1 MKNYL
6 LTIILVSICIGIAN
20 IVSPISTG
28 IFKYTKVIGIL
39 IILCVIISPIS
50 KVIQSIDESFFDK
63 IKDGLLIDDND
74 IQNQYEDILLNYLNE
89 FSISEIKNQI
99 KNILEQEFSIP
110 QEECEISVYTIEN
123 NDELSI
129 SKIQILLFGK
139 SIFKNPYE
147 IELYFTNLLKCDCTV
162 LIK

>member
-6 LTIILVSICIGIAN
+6 LTIILVSICIGIAD
-20 IVSPISTG
+20 IISPLANGIS
-28 IFKYTKVIGIL
+28 KYTKTIGIL

-63 IKDGLLIDDND
+63 IHGNLTIDEEDSKNKYD
-74 IQNQYEDILLNYLNE
+74 DILQNYLNE
-89 FSISEIKNQI
+89 FSISELNTQI
-99 KNILEQEFSIP
+99 KNILNQEFTIP
-110 QEECEISVYTIEN
+110 KEECDIIIFSEQTGEN
-123 NDELSI
+123 LCI
-129 SKIQILLFGK
+129 SKIQILLSGK

-147 IELYFTNLLKCDCTV
+147 IENYFSKLLKCDCIV